1 MIAADFLVS
10 EFHESPIPE
19 GSPRFVSCTC
29 DPGKPGVVIGMR
41 RTGKTDLTYERMRE
55 LTSSS
60 VDQRDLSYA
69 DFEDDPHGP
78 RPP

>member
-1 MIAADFLVS
+1 
-10 EFHESPIPE
+10 
-19 GSPRFVSCTC
+19 
-29 DPGKPGVVIGMR
+29 MR